1 MDIVNKPLSE
11 VLFLCQINTIPT
23 SQQNNNLLWQKR
35 AQKEL
40 PLNILTQKS
49 QFPSYSWKKYI
60 ILCMR
65 KNLKILKIF
74 YLDQQF
80 ELYISLNDT
89 LNHILTRSLRIIHHK
104 INLLKGNYN
113 VKLIFNDSLMM
124 PSGIIIDH
132 LNTTISGNWNSIDDP
147 KLYIIP
153 NGSDITVNTDSSSS
167 VIISRYNQENNQD
180 NNQDNNQENSQK
192 IQDSQES
199 QQDNQEPQ
207 EGEDCCICMDECVKI
222 SELLKCKHPV
232 CKGCLSQLKNPIC
245 PICRQT
251 LEGETVTSEI
261 LVDIMNRQEQEKANA
276 LSSDYLTSIY
286 LFQNPGANPEEVYN
300 QFN

>member
-49 QFPSYSWKKYI
+49 QFPEYTWKKYI

-104 INLLKGNYN
+104 INVLKGNYN

-153 NGSDITVNTDSSSS
+153 NGSDITVNTNSSSI
-167 VIISRYNQENNQD
+167 VIISKYDQEI
-180 NNQDNNQENSQK
+180 QETQK
-192 IQDSQES
+192 ENLEES
-199 QQDNQEPQ
+199 Q